1 VVGGRERYIVERC
14 VLKSGKYVGPGSV
27 PGCEG
32 TAGGVEGAVAEEDP
46 GEQRKGE
53 VGYEQDCES

>member
-1 VVGGRERYIVERC
+1 MVGGRERYIVERC
-14 VLKSGKYVGPGSV
+14 VLKSGKYVGLGFV
-27 PGCEG
+27 LGCEG

-46 GEQRKGE
+46 GEQRKDE